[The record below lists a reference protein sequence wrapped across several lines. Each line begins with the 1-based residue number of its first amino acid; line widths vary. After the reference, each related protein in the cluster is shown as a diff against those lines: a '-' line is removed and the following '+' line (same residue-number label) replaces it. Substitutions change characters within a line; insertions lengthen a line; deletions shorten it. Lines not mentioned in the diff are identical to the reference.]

1 MIGLKFGKLEVLS
14 EVKERNKNGHILYL
28 CKCKCGLEKQILGAS
43 LRQGL
48 TTSCG
53 CSHKAKV
60 TKHGFEGTRTY
71 KTWIAMKTR
80 CLNENADCYAEYGG
94 RGIAICDRWVNSFEN
109 FIEDMGER
117 PINSSI
123 ERIDV
128 NGNYEPS
135 NCRWATVREQQENR
149 RNSVFVVINGKKYT
163 PREYSEMVGLTI
175 SGANKKMRR
184 EFNRIGNV
192 FIKESDPAYAPVVAA
207 IESNCT
213 IDEDALDNIEAD
225 KRMATQK
232 RISVNLEDL

>member
-1 MIGLKFGKLEVLS
+1 MIEMSTKKVSMIGLRFGKLEVLS
-14 EVKERNKNGHILYL
+14 EVEERNKNGHIL
-28 CKCKCGLEKQILGAS
+28 CGLEKEILGAS

-53 CSHKAKV
+53 CSHKEKI

-71 KTWIAMKTR
+71 KTWISMKTR
-80 CLNENADCYAEYGG
+80 CLNKNADCYAEYGG

-117 PINSSI
+117 PVNSSI

-149 RNSVFVVINGKKYT
+149 RNSVFVVINGKKHT

-184 EFNRIGNV
+184 EFARIGNV
-192 FIKESDPAYAPVVAA
+192 FIKESDPAYQ
-207 IESNCT
+207 
-213 IDEDALDNIEAD
+213 DALDNIEAN
-225 KRMATQK
+225 KRMASQK
-232 RISVNLEDL
+232 RISVNIEYL